1 MYWRVSDA
9 DCDAGEYMRKNGR
22 DMEVEPPRRMM
33 TCSQTRGPEVEYSAD
48 ANDPPRICDR
58 SQKSSLEA

>member
-1 MYWRVSDA
+1 
-9 DCDAGEYMRKNGR
+9 MRKNGR

-33 TCSQTRGPEVEYSAD
+33 TRSQTRGPEAEYSAA